1 MTTQNK
7 NKYQKPLTT
16 PKGIFSWPKLNRP
29 DDKFNKENP
38 VYSVNLILSGDGT
51 AQLKAKL
58 QPLFDAALEEAQE
71 KFSAQP
77 VPKQK
82 KKPLTINDYFEDEY
96 DDEGELTGNT
106 IFKFKMNSTFTDQK
120 TGDLVKRKPSL
131 FDAKAKPFNPSVDIW
146 SGTEGKVSFTT
157 SGYFMPATGASGLSM
172 RLKGAQIIDLV
183 TKGTGS
189 ADSCGFGEEE
199 GYDSTEASDGFGEE
213 TSSQSNDASTG
224 DPEDD
229 F

>member
-1 MTTQNK
+1 MTTNK
-7 NKYQKPLTT
+7 TKYQKPLTT
-16 PKGIFSWPKLNRP
+16 PKGTFSWPKLNRP

-38 VYSVNLILSGDGT
+38 VYSVNLILSGDAT

-58 QPLFDAALEEAQE
+58 QPLYDAALAEAQE
-71 KFSAQP
+71 KFLAQP
-77 VPKQK
+77 VPKQN
-82 KKPLTINDYFEDEY
+82 KKPLTVNDYFEDEY
-96 DDEGELTGNT
+96 DDDEQLTGNT
-106 IFKFKMNSTFTDQK
+106 IFKFKMNSTFTDKK

-131 FDAKAKPFNPSVDIW
+131 FDAKAKPFNSSIDIW
-146 SGTEGKVSFTT
+146 SGTEGKVSFNT
-157 SGYFMPATGASGLSM
+157 SGYFMPATGASGLSL

-183 TKGTGS
+183 TKGSGS

-213 TSSQSNDASTG
+213 PSTADTTSTEDTS
-224 DPEDD
+224 EDD